1 MKEIDTLS
9 FMCLLANNIDRKQIV
24 EKIKRKLK
32 PKYNKVR
39 DDYFYIGKD
48 KKYSFWFSEEFC
60 CFIITLQHSLT
71 VGKTDSEII
80 EETTKEVIKY
90 FKLEPK
96 QIEIQKLSRIDYK
109 NDYKNKNEEERRIIE
124 FILDIAVDKFG
135 KNYIKKIEKKDGFYK
150 VKYMSERSGYIEI
163 IFYDKESEMLKKAKR
178 NEITFAEAKKYE
190 NIFRTEI
197 RIKNKRLNYEKYKN
211 GISKDIVNYY
221 NIIMA
226 KMYFDY
232 YINKILG
239 SERFYRIDIAMRI
252 IQKENTLKKSMKKKL
267 CDLLKLICE
276 KGFTKA
282 RESYKNKKTF
292 NTHVKRIKSLGIN
305 ILTFAI
311 QIKGIKVEVES
322 IDNFGQMK
330 DSKS

>member
-80 EETTKEVIKY
+80 EETTKEVTKY

-109 NDYKNKNEEERRIIE
+109 NDYKIKNEEERRIIE

-197 RIKNKRLNYEKYKN
+197 RIKNKRLN
-211 GISKDIVNYY
+211 VNV
-221 NIIMA
+221 NI
-226 KMYFDY
+226 KMYIFL
-232 YINKILG
+232 KIILYKIVH
-239 SERFYRIDIAMRI
+239 FYFQFFSMLVSSLAL
-252 IQKENTLKKSMKKKL
+252 TLSFSL
-267 CDLLKLICE
+267 YDFPLIFITCE
-276 KGFTKA
+276 
-282 RESYKNKKTF
+282 
-292 NTHVKRIKSLGIN
+292 
-305 ILTFAI
+305 
-311 QIKGIKVEVES
+311 
-322 IDNFGQMK
+322 
-330 DSKS
+330 